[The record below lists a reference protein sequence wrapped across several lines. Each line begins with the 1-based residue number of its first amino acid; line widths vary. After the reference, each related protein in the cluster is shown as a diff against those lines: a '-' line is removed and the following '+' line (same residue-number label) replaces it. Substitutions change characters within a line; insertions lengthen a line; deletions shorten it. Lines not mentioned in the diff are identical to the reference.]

1 MTLRVN
7 FTEVTNNVTFAEDNA
22 FQVIFNEMGVQG
34 ASGTGGGGLAYTAG
48 DGITL
53 TVERF
58 DVDFATEAEATTGT
72 EAGKVISP
80 ATLKHV
86 TDNLPTGTGGITAVA
101 TDATIDGDG
110 VNDPLSVAN
119 PFTDGNKVKL
129 DNIQAGAQ
137 QNVDYTGHSGVA
149 VNNALGT
156 ITGIEAAESQ
166 VGVSRHATDGEVDA
180 GIQTHSI
187 VTPAGLQRK
196 INAQKH
202 VPDGGI
208 VGQVVTK
215 TAGGSG
221 WTTLATGS
229 TASEIDQT
237 LVDSG
242 SINDVT
248 DAGFYRVTSDVTDL
262 PGSFGGALVVLEVV
276 VNNSNQTGLFQ
287 QFNEWDSN
295 HPHVWT
301 RTRNPAETSWAP
313 WALILQTEAQGT
325 AGQVPTTQ
333 AGGNIVWVTHKEVPN
348 GGTEGQYLS
357 QDSNGNSVWIDAP
370 TPEDG
375 GLAQVVSD
383 DSLSGVGTQASP
395 LGVIADYHNSDVTD
409 ETPRNLERY
418 GDGAVI
424 FTRGGTTRAAEASF
438 IDVISDVGRSD
449 PEFRVDSETTFSNT
463 FIGGASVTGTG
474 LFIRD
479 TDGEVFGG
487 TPLTDPFPAAFQR
500 FFHYNDAQGQGR
512 VMLFTNIAS
521 DNDLRANRLVLTV
534 NDVVLGEW
542 GVQRHNQPFNGWNIF
557 DTFLQHN
564 LFDAVN
570 VGDTVKVELHV
581 NHDYM
586 FQAATTTRE
595 VRLLK
600 DVVTHDLLSLDG
612 TPETYGNEN
621 EALLANATGD
631 GAEWNNIQGDWT
643 EADTTSPNYIKSKPH
658 IVRQDVAAAI
668 HTDIGAYTT
677 GTLAPNAVHSDVKQ
691 TPAELIS
698 DMDNDDYLYFLFEAD
713 ADDGGDDTTRG
724 DALYRVGDIKTLA
737 EDQIVV
743 TAGASAYRRFGVVLA
758 QDGGGAF
765 RFNVI
770 PGRATNNVNDPIEFW
785 YSTSSSASTD
795 VPVKITIKKL
805 PFSLIG
811 AALESRQ
818 HIYDTEVI
826 ADVPVV
832 LTQNDRFVE
841 TNIIVTENDWWQMNF
856 GRPSSSTNTV
866 PQGTWHK
873 MRTSSLHSIP
883 DTSATGTAVSATNS
897 IYVEHNGTDYYFG
910 KSQNNFVTVATQ
922 HQDGPRSLHNLKI
935 EKEIT
940 ATARAGTPG
949 EGFEAIYYQVIVGQ
963 DVPDPDN
970 SWGYGEPANEWLSVF
985 PGVSQARPTVLRAER
1000 LKVGGVWLD
1009 WSAGVEFALY
1019 SASGE
1024 DGTDGTDG
1032 TDGNPGAP
1040 GVQGIQGI
1048 AGVGEASAT
1057 ISLTQLG
1064 SENVEP
1070 ALPLHFAATGIT
1082 IPSASEFL
1090 MINFGADEPTSTAQ
1104 KIANHEFIRAADLLA
1119 LDAKSSGDPVQG
1131 STTAIEFEGSN
1142 PLGRRAFLG
1151 RTSAN
1156 ELLVG
1161 FSAAQGGPSALPLTL
1176 YEVESVAS
1184 FTAGTGIAISDDK
1197 VISATAAD
1205 VSQNLVNVEGELTD
1219 GDDLQLTLTRVN
1231 GNEVVHIVGLPDQ
1244 PDVSGLV
1251 DDITGITIDNNNLL
1265 TLGYVT
1271 QGSATVQTRQVD
1283 LSSIADSGGL
1293 NQGQVETLIGEAN
1306 HVTGLTSVFNASNSV
1321 LTIGATTDSGSTVPA
1336 TTVNLS
1342 ALANAAIIYSDW
1354 TADDSSDARILN
1366 KPDIITEQEV
1376 TSGINEAI
1384 NGVRQ
1389 VPGGGT
1395 ESQVLTKGAND
1406 DFGWEDSAAG
1416 SGGSG
1421 GFATEDLVEASVNV
1435 TTDRQWVGTGYTV
1448 PANERTGYWLVNF
1461 GGSQVGLGG
1470 DPLYIAGGWH
1480 WVDVEDLFARGAGVI
1495 GQSQTTGGSLYFPDA
1510 AATGTSTTRF
1520 VYIGHSATG
1529 EILFTSQS
1537 SIADARPLTVRKVVA
1552 GGDAINFIDG
1562 VTTQAYNLYISN
1574 DTSEDARAGTFPE
1587 SKIDNYFPGFMNF
1600 TNDAT
1605 GATANPIGEANAVT
1619 TLLDATGSHV
1629 FENIENV
1636 VSADGIILHSSVPVH
1651 IRASGVLHI
1660 AGVPGSTLR
1669 QARVTRQVFLT
1680 INGTET
1686 QVSTEST
1693 GFERIRGADNG
1704 AAHIPLGE
1712 LSYDYIPPTDQE
1724 YTGSRVRYSLDI
1736 RSDDPANQSQINGSQ
1751 ISFYLDADTKEVV
1764 TQLNPVAIG
1773 VAASHTV
1780 LTGDL
1785 DMDDI
1790 TEPGEYS
1797 YDRGTSTLLNGP
1809 GTNINDFGF
1818 EVIAV
1823 GGGDVRQWLLTTD
1836 ASVATYERTLRN
1848 DLWLAW
1854 RAVQYVPSGGTT
1866 EAGQVLTKT
1875 GSGDDD
1881 YGWVKPIEHISLS
1894 QSQYDALTEYVE
1906 DAIYYTPVA

>member
-34 ASGTGGGGLAYTAG
+34 PAGTGGGGLAYTAG

-58 DVDFATEAEATTGT
+58 DVDFADNAEALQGA
-72 EAGKVISP
+72 EAAKVISP

-86 TDNLPTGTGGITAVA
+86 TDNLPTGSGGITAVA

-215 TAGGSG
+215 TASGSG

-301 RTRNPAETSWAP
+301 RTRNPAETTWAP
-313 WALILQTEAQGT
+313 WALILQTETQGT

-333 AGGNIVWVTHKEVPN
+333 AGGRVVWVTHKEVPN

-357 QDSNGNSVWIDAP
+357 QDSSGNSVWIDAP

-375 GLAQVVSD
+375 GLAQITSNE
-383 DSLSGVGTQASP
+383 SLSGVGTQASP
-395 LGVIADYHNSDVTD
+395 LAVTADYHNSDVTD

-418 GDGAVI
+418 GDGALLVSRGGD
-424 FTRGGTTRAAEASF
+424 TRGKDAYF
-438 IDVISDVGRSD
+438 VDVISEVARSD
-449 PEFRVDSETTFSNT
+449 PEFRVDSVTSFSNS
-463 FIGGASVTGTG
+463 FIDGGNASVTGTG

-479 TDGEVFGG
+479 TDGEIFGG

-534 NDVVLGEW
+534 NNVKLGEW
-542 GVQRHNQPFNGWNIF
+542 GVTRHNEPINGWNIF
-557 DTFLQHN
+557 DTFLQHS
-564 LFDAVN
+564 LFDAVG
-570 VGDTVKVELHV
+570 VGDDVKVDLHV

-621 EALLANATGD
+621 EALLANATAD
-631 GAEWNNIQGDWT
+631 GAEWNNIQGDWN
-643 EADTTSPNYIKSKPH
+643 ESDTTSPNYVHNKPH
-658 IVRQDVAAAI
+658 IIRQDVQAAD
-668 HTDIGAYTT
+668 HLELGSYTSDI
-677 GTLAPNAVHSDVKQ
+677 TLNVPINEKQ
-691 TPAELIS
+691 TPAESID
-698 DMDNDDYLYFLFEAD
+698 DMPDDDYLSFLIETNTD
-713 ADDGGDDTTRG
+713 EGTDDSPATTK
-724 DALYRVGDIKTLA
+724 LIRVGDIKTYA
-737 EDQIVV
+737 EGQHIVSINSRNYKRFLVSLSGDTDNKFELQI
-743 TAGASAYRRFGVVLA
+743 
-758 QDGGGAF
+758 
-765 RFNVI
+765 I
-770 PGRATNNVNDPIEFW
+770 PGRADNNAPIEFW
-785 YSTSSSASTD
+785 YTSTTVLNAND
-795 VPVKITIKKL
+795 NPIRITVTKL

-826 ADVPVV
+826 ADIPVV
-832 LTQNDRFVE
+832 PTQNDRFVE

-856 GRPSSSTNTV
+856 GRTSSSTNVV

-873 MRTSSLHSIP
+873 MRTSSLHAIP
-883 DTSATGTAVSATNS
+883 ETSATGTEVSATNS

-949 EGFEAIYYQVIVGQ
+949 EGFEGIYYQVIDGQ
-963 DVPDPDN
+963 AVPDPDN
-970 SWGYGEPANEWLSVF
+970 SWGYGEPVNGWLSVF

-1000 LKVGGVWLD
+1000 LKVGGVWQD
-1009 WSAGVEFALY
+1009 WSAGAEFALY
-1019 SASGE
+1019 SASGD

-1032 TDGNPGAP
+1032 SDGNPGAP
-1040 GVQGIQGI
+1040 GVQGVQGI

-1064 SENVEP
+1064 SENIVSPP
-1070 ALPLHFAATGIT
+1070 ANRFAATGIT
-1082 IPSASEFL
+1082 IPTASEFL
-1090 MINFGADEPTSTAQ
+1090 MINFGVDEATTNAQ
-1104 KIANHEFIRAADLLA
+1104 KIANHEFIRTADLLA
-1119 LDAKSSGDPVQG
+1119 LSARSAGGSTAG

-1142 PLGRRAFLG
+1142 PVGRRAFLG

-1161 FSAAQGGPSALPLTL
+1161 FSAAQGGTSALPLTL
-1176 YEVESVAS
+1176 YEVENVAS

-1205 VSQNLVNVEGELTD
+1205 VSANLVNVEGSLTD
-1219 GDDLQLTLTRVN
+1219 SNELQLLLTRVDDT
-1231 GNEVVHIVGLPDQ
+1231 EVTHIIGLPDQ
-1244 PDVSGLV
+1244 PNVSGLV
-1251 DDITGITIDNNNLL
+1251 DDITGVTLNNANQLTI
-1265 TLGYVT
+1265 GYIT
-1271 QGSATVQTRQVD
+1271 QGGTTQTRQVD
-1283 LSSIADSGGL
+1283 LSSIAESGG
-1293 NQGQVETLIGEAN
+1293 QTAAQVRALIGEAD
-1306 HVTGLTSVFNASNSV
+1306 HVTGLSSAFNASNSV
-1321 LTIGATTDSGSTVPA
+1321 LTISATTDSNSTVPA

-1342 ALANAAIIYSDW
+1342 ALANAEIIYSDW

-1376 TSGINEAI
+1376 ASGINEAI
-1384 NGVRQ
+1384 TGVRQ
-1389 VPGGGT
+1389 VPSGGT
-1395 ESQVLTKGAND
+1395 DNQVLTKGAGNA
-1406 DFGWEDSAAG
+1406 FGWEDSAAG
-1416 SGGSG
+1416 SGGG
-1421 GFATEDLVEASVNV
+1421 GFATEDLFEGNVAASQNPDAN
-1435 TTDRQWVGTGYTV
+1435 TELRATGFT
-1448 PANERTGYWLVNF
+1448 PDADDRTGYWLVNF
-1461 GGSQVGLGG
+1461 GQAVNAGPVSGEWHLVDAAVLYGLDSRAVGAEGQSAASLRFTDSHGSFADVFLAHT
-1470 DPLYIAGGWH
+1470 DAG
-1480 WVDVEDLFARGAGVI
+1480 ELLFGAGD
-1495 GQSQTTGGSLYFPDA
+1495 SQ
-1510 AATGTSTTRF
+1510 AAT
-1520 VYIGHSATG
+1520 
-1529 EILFTSQS
+1529 
-1537 SIADARPLTVRKVVA
+1537 PLAVRKVVE

-1562 VTTQAYNLYISN
+1562 VTTQTYNLYISN

-1848 DLWLAW
+1848 GLWLAW

-1866 EAGQVLTKT
+1866 VAGQVLTKT
-1875 GSGDDD
+1875 GVGDDE
-1881 YGWVKPIEHISLS
+1881 YGWIAQPAVEYIT
-1894 QSQYDALTEYVE
+1894 QAQYDALTP
-1906 DAIYYTPVA
+1906 DANTTYYIIG